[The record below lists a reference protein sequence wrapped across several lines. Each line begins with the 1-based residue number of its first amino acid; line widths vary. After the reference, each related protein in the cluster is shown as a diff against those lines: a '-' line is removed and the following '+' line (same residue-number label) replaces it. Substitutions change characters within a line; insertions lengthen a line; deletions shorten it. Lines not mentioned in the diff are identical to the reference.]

1 MNDRRQRM
9 LDRAKKLM
17 AIANDEAASVNEAAM
32 ALSQA
37 QKIMDQYA
45 LETWMLEQDG
55 TQAAEPVR
63 ERHMTA
69 PNKGNDRYFLTI
81 LDPIAK
87 ANACRAFRTLLG
99 NRQDGYTLV
108 GRPSDLDTVEALFT
122 SVCLYE
128 ATHWRDNMPDW
139 KKTAHHL
146 PLGSDEYRAF
156 FNRRLTAMASQ
167 QTKKWHKSY
176 ILGLAEAI
184 RQRLATHTVA
194 TGTGQDLIRLKTQSV
209 DDYVNRMSGIDYK
222 TTHLTVNKEAYED
235 GMKSGRNVNL
245 NQTGITNPTMQISR

>member
-1 MNDRRQRM
+1 MNNRRQHM

-55 TQAAEPVR
+55 TQAAEPVQ
-63 ERHMTA
+63 ERHIAA

-99 NRQDGYTLV
+99 NRQDRYTLV
-108 GRPSDLDTVEALFT
+108 GRPTDCDTVEALFT

-128 ATHWRDNMPDW
+128 AAHWRDNMPDW
-139 KKTAHHL
+139 KKQHTIS
-146 PLGSDEYRAF
+146 PLVSDEYRAF
-156 FNRRLTAMASQ
+156 FNRRLNAMASQ
-167 QTKKWHKSY
+167 QTKNWHKSY
-176 ILGLAEAI
+176 IIGLAEAI

-222 TTHLTVNKEAYED
+222 TIHLTVNKEAYED
-235 GMKSGRNVNL
+235 GMKSGRNINL
-245 NQTGITNPTMQISR
+245 NQTGITNPIMQISR

>member
-55 TQAAEPVR
+55 TQSCEQVE
-63 ERHMTA
+63 ERHITA

-139 KKTAHHL
+139 KTKYQK
-146 PLGSDEYRAF
+146 PSWYF
-156 FNRRLTAMASQ
+156 
-167 QTKKWHKSY
+167 QTRDAYVQLSRNWHKSY
-176 ILGLAEAI
+176 ILGFGAAV
-184 RQRLATHTVA
+184 RQRLSGRTVE
-194 TGTGQDLIRLKTQSV
+194 TSGGQDLIRLKTQSV

-245 NQTGITNPTMQISR
+245 NQTGITNLTLQISR